1 MEKTWHQWNISPSLI
16 APIEKT
22 WFYEG
27 FFFGMVM
34 VMLKDTMS
42 VKISFMHYMK
52 WIRVMLP
59 IVFEEFKLVGT
70 LAIFF
75 LRLSL
80 SIVKRSTL
88 AKIWKTENG
97 SENGSLEDF
106 TKANQALADYY
117 SFDAEKKLNLKKKKS
132 WSNLLLK
139 KSFWGKK
146 QEFQWF

>member
-1 MEKTWHQWNISPSLI
+1 MVLMEYGMEKTLSQQWNASPSLI

-59 IVFEEFKLVGT
+59 IVFEEFKLVCT
-70 LAIFF
+70 
-75 LRLSL
+75 
-80 SIVKRSTL
+80 
-88 AKIWKTENG
+88 
-97 SENGSLEDF
+97 
-106 TKANQALADYY
+106 
-117 SFDAEKKLNLKKKKS
+117 
-132 WSNLLLK
+132 LLLFFSCHYHCQLLK
-139 KSFWGKK
+139 G
-146 QEFQWF
+146 QL